1 MGQGSG
7 LGVENKKLFKP
18 TFDKKTMAQTKK
30 KSRRKLAGRKISG
43 GKYKR
48 KKKKKKYSLGR
59 QERIVKI
66 GEVKRKTLRTRG
78 GNEKVVLLRS
88 NEINLIGKNKKSKKT
103 KILNV
108 IETPSNLFLARQN
121 ILTKGAVVETSEGKA
136 RITNRPSQ
144 EGSVQG
150 VLIE

>member
-1 MGQGSG
+1 
-7 LGVENKKLFKP
+7 
-18 TFDKKTMAQTKK
+18 MAQTKK
-30 KSRRKLAGRKISG
+30 KSRRKTSGRKISG
-43 GKYKR
+43 GRYKR
-48 KKKKKKYSLGR
+48 EKKKKKYSLGR

-78 GNEKVVLLRS
+78 GNEKVVLLKS

-108 IETPSNLFLARQN
+108 IETPSNRFLARQN
-121 ILTKGAVVETSEGKA
+121 ILTKGAIVETSEGKA

-150 VLIE
+150 ILIE